1 MKQQI
6 ETKKSGSQNL
16 NKRKHSRT
24 HDLLHEMW
32 KYKMLYLFMLPGLL
46 YFLVFRFIPLAGYI
60 LAFKDVTPF
69 MNLKQMLESGWVG
82 LKHFKEFFSSY
93 YFWNVF
99 NNTVILALCRLCI
112 EFTIPILLALMLNE
126 IHSKIYKTLV
136 QTISYMPY
144 FVSNVVLAGI
154 AVTLLTTNG
163 GLIPSIMKMMGEQG
177 KYLLTDESSF
187 RGVLLTAI
195 GWKNVGW
202 CSIVYVA
209 AMSGVDP
216 QLYEAASIDG
226 ASRLQKI
233 FKVTLP
239 QISFSIVIMFILR
252 IGVIMNEGWEET
264 LLMYSAPVYSVSDIL
279 DTYVY
284 RSAMESMRYSYST
297 AVSLFKCIIG
307 FVLVTAS
314 NYVAKLMG
322 QDNMYS

>member
-1 MKQQI
+1 MRQMNCAGGQQLRSM
-6 ETKKSGSQNL
+6 KKSRFGKFCQKIWK
-16 NKRKHSRT
+16 NKF
-24 HDLLHEMW
+24 
-32 KYKMLYLFMLPGLL
+32 LYLFLLPGLL
-46 YFLVFRFIPLAGYI
+46 YFLLFRFVPLAGYL

-69 MNLKQMLESGWVG
+69 MTLKQMLQSDWVG
-82 LKHFKEFFSSY
+82 LKHFKEFFQSY

-112 EFTIPILLALMLNE
+112 EFTLPIILALMLNE

-144 FVSNVVLAGI
+144 FVSNVVLSGI
-154 AVTLLTTNG
+154 VVTLLTTNG
-163 GLIPSIMKMMGEQG
+163 GLIPSIMTMMGEKA
-177 KYLLTDESSF
+177 KYLLTDTHCF

-233 FKVTLP
+233 FKITLP
-239 QISFSIVIMFILR
+239 QISFSIVIMFIMR

-264 LLMYSAPVYSVSDIL
+264 LLMYSTPVYSVSDIL

-307 FVLVTAS
+307 FILVTAS
-314 NYVAKLMG
+314 NFVAKRMG

>member
-1 MKQQI
+1 MTQMKAADAA
-6 ETKKSGSQNL
+6 TPPVNKKGRLSNG
-16 NKRKHSRT
+16 
-24 HDLLHEMW
+24 LHTIW
-32 KYKMLYLFMLPGLL
+32 KYKFLYLMLLPGLL
-46 YFLVFRFIPLAGYI
+46 YFIVFRFVPLAGYV

-69 MNLKQMLESGWVG
+69 MSLQKMLESGWVG
-82 LKHFKEFFSSY
+82 LKHFKEFFHSY

-99 NNTVILALCRLCI
+99 NNTVILALCRLVI
-112 EFTIPILLALMLNE
+112 EFTLPIMLALMLNE
-126 IHSKIYKTLV
+126 IHSKIYKTIV
-136 QTISYMPY
+136 QTVSYMPY

-163 GLIPSIMKMMGEQG
+163 GLIPTIMEMMGEKG

-202 CSIVYVA
+202 SSIVYVA

-233 FKVTLP
+233 IHVTLP
-239 QISFSIVIMFILR
+239 QISFSIVIMFIMR

-307 FVLVTAS
+307 FVLVTGS
-314 NYVAKLMG
+314 NWVAKRMG
-322 QDNMYS
+322 QNNMYT

>member
-1 MKQQI
+1 MEQTNMNRRGEGLQI
-6 ETKKSGSQNL
+6 KK
-16 NKRKHSRT
+16 RSR
-24 HDLLHEMW
+24 LGRLCHEIW
-32 KYKMLYLFMLPGLL
+32 KYKMLYLFLVPGLV
-46 YFLVFRFIPLAGYI
+46 YFILFRFVPLAGYV

-69 MNLKQMLESGWVG
+69 MTVEKMLQSDWVG
-82 LKHFKEFFSSY
+82 LKHFKEFFNSY

-99 NNTVILALCRLCI
+99 NNTVILAACRICI
-112 EFTIPILLALMLNE
+112 EFTLPIILAILLNE
-126 IHSKIYKTLV
+126 LHGKIYKLV
-136 QTISYMPY
+136 IQTISYMPY

-154 AVTLLTTNG
+154 CVTLLTTNG
-163 GLIPSIMKMMGEQG
+163 GLIPSLMKLMGEEG
-177 KYLLTDESSF
+177 KYLLTDTNSF

-202 CSIVYVA
+202 SSIVYVA

-233 FKVTLP
+233 FKITIP
-239 QISFSIVIMFILR
+239 QISFSIVIMFIMR

-264 LLMYSAPVYSVSDIL
+264 LLLYSAPVYSVSDIL

-307 FVLVTAS
+307 FVLVTLS
-314 NYVAKLMG
+314 NWVAKLMG
-322 QDNMYS
+322 QNNMYT